1 MLTSFCLLFEGGA
14 HHQRLPGISF
24 WVCYGC
30 SSNMAD
36 EMRSSEILLLVIV
49 LQPIEQQKEISY
61 PKSGDIVANNVVGRL
76 FFIIARRMRYHTSS
90 HLVPSTFHDSWREIR
105 GRRKRTFL
113 FSCLLLP
120 LEGEGSSS
128 PLPAPAGFCSSKLH
142 ADESRNFISTSSSSQ
157 IALKEILYPKYTI
170 APPH

>member
-1 MLTSFCLLFEGGA
+1 
-14 HHQRLPGISF
+14 
-24 WVCYGC
+24 
-30 SSNMAD
+30 MAD

-61 PKSGDIVANNVVGRL
+61 PKSGDIVANNVVGML
-76 FFIIARRMRYHTSS
+76 FLSSREECDTILAAILYHPLSMI
-90 HLVPSTFHDSWREIR
+90 LGEKLLR

-142 ADESRNFISTSSSSQ
+142 ADGSRNFISTSSSSQ